1 MELTIEESRRIHLNR
16 FLVLGKAYMK
26 KVMQCLLV
34 GTIKTVGGFIKILL
48 KTAQFKVPGS

>member
-16 FLVLGKAYMK
+16 FIVLGNAYMK

-34 GTIKTVGGFIKILL
+34 GTVGAFIIIL
-48 KTAQFKVPGS
+48 KTAQLKVPVS